1 MMQCKGFLDNLVR
14 ENSEKEK
21 MVLKLQRTINTQEET
36 IVEIERELSEVNRY
50 YQ

>member
-1 MMQCKGFLDNLVR
+1 MI
-14 ENSEKEK
+14 
-21 MVLKLQRTINTQEET
+21 LKLQKTIDAQEET